1 MADKQGKVLGL
12 GGVFFKTADPAG
24 LRAWYKQWLD
34 LPMDEYGACLP
45 VAKLAADAYSV
56 FSPFSDSTDY
66 FAPSSQPFMIN
77 FIVDDLKACLA
88 RLEGSGA
95 QILPE
100 TENGEFG
107 HFGWF
112 IDPAGN
118 KIELWQPPA
127 ATGDSTQ

>member
-1 MADKQGKVLGL
+1 MSHQQGRVLGL

-24 LRAWYKQWLD
+24 LRAWYKQWLG

-45 VAKLAADAYSV
+45 VASLPADAYSV
-56 FSPFSDSTDY
+56 VSPFSDSTDY
-66 FAPSSQPFMIN
+66 FAPSQQPFMIN
-77 FIVDDLKACLA
+77 LVVDDVQACLA
-88 RLEGSGA
+88 RLAGSGA

-118 KIELWQPPA
+118 KIELWQPPV
-127 ATGDSTQ
+127 ATGA

>member
-1 MADKQGKVLGL
+1 MTQATGRVLGL
-12 GGVFFKTADPAG
+12 GGVFFKTDDPAS

-34 LPMDEYGACLP
+34 LPIDEYGACLP
-45 VAKLAADAYSV
+45 VANLPAGAYNV
-56 FSPFSDSTDY
+56 FSPFSADTDY
-66 FAPSSQPFMIN
+66 FAPSAQSFMIN
-77 FIVDDLKACLA
+77 FIVDDVKACLA
-88 RLEGSGA
+88 SLEGSGA
-95 QILPE
+95 QIMPE

-127 ATGDSTQ
+127 ATGGSA